1 MKDYNN
7 LDSFDYFQ
15 QEEIHKGLENN
26 IDVSVYAKPELPY
39 NIMRQLRKALE
50 DGHDLTPYISYG
62 VGVLHE
68 LRKAM
73 KSGISLISYVEEGYD
88 CDQLVAIRH
97 ALKKNID
104 IAPYLDISYHGACI
118 NEIAIGLEHHID
130 VTPYAKTCYTWRKMK
145 ELRLGIEQRLDI
157 TNYSNPLYSYWQ
169 MHEIRLGLMKG
180 LDVNYYKSLMYT
192 AKEMKKRRLW
202 LLEHQK
208 SYMTSDDM
216 TVICNDDYDI
226 RISQDGMQAYFNWHG
241 NRPLINSAELEY
253 ILRKHDI
260 TYGIDYNI
268 LTSIAQTYKIINNDT
283 PIDQNTPIAHGT
295 LPVDGTDGYYVYQFR
310 TKKSHIC
317 TRSEDDSIDFDHL
330 KWYETIEKGQVL
342 ALYHPPTKALD
353 GKTVTGK
360 TIPAIRGKEE
370 PILTGSGF
378 ELLSDQKTYI
388 ASKSGHIRLRKYEM
402 TISDLVVL
410 DQILPSDEPLSFDSD
425 VLITGNVSGPVTIN
439 TTGDLVIEGFVNG
452 AEIHCGG
459 SLILKSGINSS
470 STPSSLTVNK
480 QVISKFFEY
489 VDLHADGN
497 ISFGSSLNS
506 NLSSYGDIISYGKKG
521 GIIGG
526 LCYAEKGFCLSN
538 IGNAVGTKTSLLLGT
553 NDHIHL
559 QKMILE
565 KETTKIKASIAQL
578 TEAYEEACKKYSDQ
592 ITRKND
598 LFLKVKDAIY
608 IKNQE
613 LESVNKKTEQIIKR
627 RKRACSSKIIVEHH
641 IFDNVD
647 IQYMDHKITAIPS
660 KKVAVLINND
670 HLIMEKI

>member
-15 QEEIHKGLENN
+15 QQEIHKGLERN
-26 IDVSVYAKPELPY
+26 IDVSIFAKPELPY
-39 NIMRQLRKALE
+39 NIMHQLRKALE
-50 DGHDLTPYISYG
+50 DGHDLTPYTTYG

-88 CDQLVAIRH
+88 SDQLLAIRH
-97 ALKKNID
+97 AMKKNID

-118 NEIAIGLEHHID
+118 HEIAIGLEHHID

-145 ELRLGIEQRLDI
+145 EIRLGIEQRLDI

-169 MHEIRLGLMKG
+169 MHEIRLGLVEG
-180 LDVNYYKSLMYT
+180 IDVSYYNSLMYT
-192 AKEMKKRRLW
+192 AKEMRKRRLW
-202 LLEHQK
+202 LLKHQK
-208 SYMTSDDM
+208 SHMATDDM
-216 TVICNDDYDI
+216 TIICNDDYDI

-241 NRPLINSAELEY
+241 NRPLMNSAELEY

-260 TYGIDYNI
+260 TYGIDYNT
-268 LTSIAQTYKIINNDT
+268 LTSLAQTYKIINNDT
-283 PIDQNTPIAHGT
+283 QKDLNTLIAKGT
-295 LPVDGTDGYYVYQFR
+295 PPVDGTDGYYIYQFR
-310 TKKSHIC
+310 TKKCHIS
-317 TRSEDDSIDFDHL
+317 TRSDDGSIDFDHMN
-330 KWYETIEKGQVL
+330 WFETITKDQIL
-342 ALYHPPTKALD
+342 ALYHPPTKAFD
-353 GKTVTGK
+353 GKTVTGE

-378 ELLSDQKTYI
+378 ELLPDQKTYI
-388 ASKSGHIRLRKYEM
+388 ASKSGHVRLHKYEM
-402 TISDLVVL
+402 TVSELVVL
-410 DQILPSDEPLSFDSD
+410 DQILPSDEPLSFDTD
-425 VLITGNVSGPVTIN
+425 VHIKGNVTGPVTIN
-439 TTGDLVIEGFVNG
+439 TTGDLVIDGFVNN

-459 SLILKSGINSS
+459 NLILKGGINSS

-489 VDLHADGN
+489 INLHADGN

-506 NLSSYGDIISYGKKG
+506 SLSSYGDIVSYGKKG

-538 IGNAVGTKTSLLLGT
+538 IGNTAGLKTSLLLGT

-559 QKMILE
+559 QKMMLE
-565 KETTKIKASIAQL
+565 KETEKIKASITQL
-578 TEAYEEACKKYSDQ
+578 TNAYEEARKKYSDQ
-592 ITRKND
+592 VTQQND

-608 IKNQE
+608 IKNHE
-613 LESVNKKTEQIIKR
+613 LQSAHKKSEQIQKR
-627 RKRACSSKIIVEHH
+627 HKRACSSKIIVEHH
-641 IFDNVD
+641 IYDNVE

-660 KKVAVLINND
+660 KKIAILINND